1 MKRTNRSPLNTYL
14 IVLAALIAAT
24 AVASTLSGCGG
35 TTAGNPTVDT
45 SASEIA
51 ESSLSGAANATEPSG
66 THASYRLNK
75 PVPNPGIRTLELM
88 IAALSPVQSSF
99 AATSCPT
106 IESSSLS
113 SCSSGLLTLNYS
125 DCNFGL
131 SLTVWNGTQTIDY
144 SPSCPASLTQIS
156 DLSGHT
162 ITRTFGTGTTETT
175 ILGVATTLDTAS
187 ASGSGW
193 DSSISVTNGG
203 EQSQYTDAGG
213 DRTLSILGLH
223 LHAVSAT
230 GSVLYDHTVSTSS
243 GIAITGHGITRA
255 IASGTVTVE
264 HNLAKYTAQAQITTS
279 LLYTRAACCHPD
291 SGVIT
296 STLTGSTQGTE
307 TLTFTGATTGKCGT
321 ATLVSASGTSTD
333 ITLSHCF

>member
-1 MKRTNRSPLNTYL
+1 
-14 IVLAALIAAT
+14 
-24 AVASTLSGCGG
+24 
-35 TTAGNPTVDT
+35 
-45 SASEIA
+45 
-51 ESSLSGAANATEPSG
+51 
-66 THASYRLNK
+66 
-75 PVPNPGIRTLELM
+75 M

-213 DRTLSILGLH
+213 DRTPRFWDSTFTRSARL
-223 LHAVSAT
+223 AVFFT
-230 GSVLYDHTVSTSS
+230 
-243 GIAITGHGITRA
+243 ITRFRPPV
-255 IASGTVTVE
+255 ASPSRAMASRAQSRAARSQSSTIP
-264 HNLAKYTAQAQITTS
+264 AKYTAQAQITTS